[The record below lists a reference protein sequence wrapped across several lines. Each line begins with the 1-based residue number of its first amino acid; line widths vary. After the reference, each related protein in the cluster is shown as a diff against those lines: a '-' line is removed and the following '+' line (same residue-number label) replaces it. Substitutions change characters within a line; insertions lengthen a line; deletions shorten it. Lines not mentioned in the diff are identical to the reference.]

1 MNVRKVISFLAM
13 AFLVL
18 GMATACGSSEQSE
31 STGEYID
38 SSLITAK
45 VKAALV
51 DDPTVNALDVEV
63 ETYKDRV
70 LLSGFVDSEAARSQA
85 MIVASG
91 VEGVR
96 EVENNIEIK

>member
-1 MNVRKVISFLAM
+1 MIGKIVTWLAT
-13 AFLVL
+13 ALLVVGL
-18 GMATACGSSEQSE
+18 ATACSSGDQNE

-51 DDPTVNALDVEV
+51 DDPDVNALDVEV

-70 LLSGFVDSEAARSQA
+70 LLSGFVDSDAERNKAEE
-85 MIVASG
+85 IASH
-91 VEGVR
+91 VDGVR
-96 EVENNIEIK
+96 EVENNIEVK

>member
-1 MNVRKVISFLAM
+1 MKIVKLLPLLAIVVLPM
-13 AFLVL
+13 GLV
-18 GMATACGSSEQSE
+18 TACGSSEQSE

-51 DDPTVNALDVEV
+51 DDPDVNSLEVEV

-70 LLSGFVDSEAARSQA
+70 LLSGFVDSEAERDKAA
-85 MIVASG
+85 MVAAG
-91 VEGVR
+91 VDGVR
-96 EVENNIEIK
+96 EVENNIEIR